1 MFKILTIQKKKYI
14 DELKKC
20 DEPIEYLIISEAPP
34 LSIIDSK
41 LSSNYVFFNNDNTT
55 DKYRTVPFEVI
66 KKLKRDTTSKL
77 KINTKGD
84 DLINFYVRHRVAFI
98 DIIPIPLPTIATNLR
113 KHWCTDLYY
122 TIDGKTPRIIE
133 FLNLSINKFQSE
145 LENVWFSPDLKIAF
159 MAPTTISE
167 NIVKW
172 LTSPKFDKK
181 SESNF
186 FNIFP
191 ERLHGKNYSEL
202 SNLIAVDGSHSPN
215 KKRLEKAFSL

>member
-1 MFKILTIQKKKYI
+1 M
-14 DELKKC
+14 
-20 DEPIEYLIISEAPP
+20 
-34 LSIIDSK
+34 
-41 LSSNYVFFNNDNTT
+41 
-55 DKYRTVPFEVI
+55 
-66 KKLKRDTTSKL
+66 
-77 KINTKGD
+77 
-84 DLINFYVRHRVAFI
+84 
-98 DIIPIPLPTIATNLR
+98 PTIATNLR

-145 LENVWFSPDLKIAF
+145 LENVCFSPDLKIAF